1 MYIKLDENNYIVMMT
16 IEPFEGAIVAS
27 EPSQDV
33 ISWFATGKYKFIDGK
48 YILQDNWIEPNVKED
63 EL

>member
-1 MYIKLDENNYIVMMT
+1 
-16 IEPFEGAIVAS
+16 VAP

-33 ISWFATGKYKFIDGK
+33 IAWFATGKYKFIDGK
-48 YILQDNWIEPNVKED
+48 YILQDNWIEPSVKED